1 MVATPDALGEIRIS
15 PLEGLIEVSP
25 VGIHRPYFWHRPWMK
40 DDRLP

>member
-25 VGIHRPYFWHRPWMK
+25 VGKPALFLALSLDER
-40 DDRLP
+40 